1 MNLKILRESKGYT
14 QLQLASILGVTQQ
27 TIQKYE
33 TNKSEPDIAS
43 LITLADHFNVS
54 VDYLIDH
61 EPTGQDPNYAINER
75 EYSLIQSYRKLDT
88 NTRKCI
94 ETILQSLAK

>member
-1 MNLKILRESKGYT
+1 MNLKVLRESKGYT

-61 EPTGQDPNYAINER
+61 EPAGKDPNYAINEH
-75 EYSLIQSYRKLDT
+75 EYSLIQSYRKLDAT
-88 NTRKCI
+88 TRKSVDI
-94 ETILQSLAK
+94 ILQSLAK